1 MVCPIEQPLPAQL
14 ELFGSGGPQTEALEA
29 PSYSDFLA
37 CCARMPGA
45 CCRVGPTNAGAPP
58 VMCDGNVQGRIALVG
73 EAPGRKERELGVP
86 FVGPAG
92 NLLRNLLLHAQIPE
106 RAVYMVNMLKCRP
119 FDEIT
124 DKTDPTRITLKD
136 RKPSEEET
144 SACFPLLL
152 KQLSFAAAQYF
163 VFLGSTAAVACLG
176 LKPTFKITDYTGY
189 GVPLTLDGGRRAL
202 GLVAPHPSYFLHN
215 KGDELRYGKTQD
227 VLKNI
232 NAALLSRGKVPMT
245 FKLLPEEL
253 FLVRKK
259 PSYFERREVA
269 AAAQ

>member
-1 MVCPIEQPLPAQL
+1 MVCPIEQPLPQQL
-14 ELFGSGGPQTEALEA
+14 ELFGSGSPQAEALESVTYA
-29 PSYSDFLA
+29 DFLA
-37 CCARMPGA
+37 CCARMQCT

-58 VMCDGNVQGRIALVG
+58 VIADGNIQGRIALVG
-73 EAPGRKERELGVP
+73 EYPGRKEREMGMP

-92 NLLRNLLLHAQIPE
+92 NLLRNLLMHAQIPE
-106 RAVYMVNMLKCRP
+106 RAVYMAQLLKCRP

-124 DKTDPTRITLKD
+124 DKIDPTRITLKD

-152 KQLSFAAAQYF
+152 KQFSFSSAQYF
-163 VFLGSTAAVACLG
+163 VFLGATVAMACLG
-176 LKPTFKITDYTGY
+176 LKPTFKITDYTGF

-202 GLVAPHPSYFLHN
+202 GLVAPHPSYFLNN

-253 FLVRKK
+253 FLARKK
-259 PSYFERREVA
+259 PGYFERREVTA
-269 AAAQ
+269 GAQ